1 MRDGY
6 CSING
11 THGGEAG
18 QHGFWDNYFNIY
30 KLLESL
36 PTILLIDDVLTG
48 YAEQGHYTPRGL
60 EAVWPVF
67 RLTGGGARRC
77 PRDSPRQCTRD
88 SSTSLSSIGRR
99 PCPWRWPSATDLM
112 LFRDLC
118 SRLGVSRWCY
128 DKAFEPMIFT
138 GLFAP
143 GAECSAA
150 AALGMAYFFVLK
162 TSTSFDV
169 RWCRGNVGE
178 AIFDPWVSQLRTLGV
193 NFELGRVRGFDMVGN
208 GAIAGVVCTREG
220 KDGAKGDVFALES
233 DEVVFAVGGVAL
245 GAMVRSSPE
254 ISRHSEFRKFTN
266 LRGTGVLATRLY
278 LDRALNIPYSANV
291 CWGG

>member
-1 MRDGY
+1 M
-6 CSING
+6 S
-11 THGGEAG
+11 
-18 QHGFWDNYFNIY
+18 
-30 KLLESL
+30 
-36 PTILLIDDVLTG
+36 
-48 YAEQGHYTPRGL
+48 
-60 EAVWPVF
+60 
-67 RLTGGGARRC
+67 
-77 PRDSPRQCTRD
+77 
-88 SSTSLSSIGRR
+88 
-99 PCPWRWPSATDLM
+99 
-112 LFRDLC
+112 FRDLC

-128 DKAFEPMIFT
+128 DEAFEPMIFT

-193 NFELGRVRGFDMVGN
+193 NFELGRVRGFEMVGN

-245 GAMVRSSPE
+245 GAMVRSSPD

-278 LDRALNIPYSANV
+278 LDRVLNIPYSANA
-291 CWGG
+291 CWGLDKGVGMTFFDITTLHGLSNVGDTNRKGEVPGSVIEIDYYHAASLLAMSDAAIVAKAKGD

>member
-1 MRDGY
+1 
-6 CSING
+6 
-11 THGGEAG
+11 
-18 QHGFWDNYFNIY
+18 
-30 KLLESL
+30 
-36 PTILLIDDVLTG
+36 
-48 YAEQGHYTPRGL
+48 
-60 EAVWPVF
+60 
-67 RLTGGGARRC
+67 
-77 PRDSPRQCTRD
+77 
-88 SSTSLSSIGRR
+88 
-99 PCPWRWPSATDLM
+99 M

-193 NFELGRVRGFDMVGN
+193 NFELGRVRGFEMVGN

-245 GAMVRSSPE
+245 GAW
-254 ISRHSEFRKFTN
+254 RHGEEQSGN
-266 LRGTGVLATRLY
+266 LSAFG
-278 LDRALNIPYSANV
+278 IPQIHKPKGN
-291 CWGG
+291 GGARDPTVP